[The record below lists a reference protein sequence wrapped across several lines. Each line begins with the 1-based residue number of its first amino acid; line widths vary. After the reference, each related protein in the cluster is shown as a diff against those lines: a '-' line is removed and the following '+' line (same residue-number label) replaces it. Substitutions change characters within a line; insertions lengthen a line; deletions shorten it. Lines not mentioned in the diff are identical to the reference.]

1 MFSIYREHTMKILIT
16 GASGL
21 IGTKVTQK
29 LLNQGHRLVLL
40 GRDPIRLT
48 EKFGPSVT
56 AFAWDA
62 TRDPI
67 PNDALSEVEAIIHLV
82 GETIGT
88 LRWSAE
94 TKRAILDSRIKSGQ
108 AIAQASQS
116 LSPRLK
122 TLISAS
128 AVGIYGNRGNDLL
141 TENSEPG
148 SGFLSDVC
156 QKWESAVSA
165 ASADRTI
172 LLRFGIVLSE
182 KGGALSKML
191 PPFKLGVGGRLGSG
205 EQWMSWI
212 HVDDLVEMILW
223 ALQTS
228 SINGVFN
235 ATSPE
240 PVTNQRF
247 TEVLA
252 STLRRPALLP
262 VPAIALK
269 LALGEMAEE
278 TLLVSQRAVPERAQT
293 QGFTF
298 QYPSLVGALENLLS

>member
-1 MFSIYREHTMKILIT
+1 MKIMIT
-16 GASGL
+16 GSSGL
-21 IGTKVTQK
+21 IGTQVTQR

-40 GRDPIRLT
+40 GRDPIRLA
-48 EKFGPSVT
+48 EKFGPSVQ
-56 AFAWDA
+56 AYAWDA
-62 TRDPI
+62 TRDAVPD
-67 PNDALSEVEAIIHLV
+67 DAIQGVDTIIHLV
-82 GETIGT
+82 GETIGS
-88 LRWSAE
+88 LRWSKQ
-94 TKRAILDSRIKSGQ
+94 TKQAILDSRIKSGE

-116 LSPRLK
+116 VSPRIK

-128 AVGIYGNRGNDLL
+128 AVGFYGSRGNDLL
-141 TENSEPG
+141 TETSEHG
-148 SGFLSDVC
+148 SGFLSEVC
-156 QKWESAVSA
+156 QKWESTISKTA
-165 ASADRTI
+165 ADRTI
-172 LLRFGIVLSE
+172 LLRFGVVLSK

-212 HVDDLVEMILW
+212 HVDDLVELILW
-223 ALQTS
+223 TLANPST
-228 SINGVFN
+228 NGVFN

-252 STLRRPALLP
+252 STLRRPALFP
-262 VPAIALK
+262 VPEFALK

-278 TLLVSQRAVPERAQT
+278 TLLVSQRAIPERAQT

-298 QYPSLVGALENLLS
+298 QYPSLPDALQNLLS